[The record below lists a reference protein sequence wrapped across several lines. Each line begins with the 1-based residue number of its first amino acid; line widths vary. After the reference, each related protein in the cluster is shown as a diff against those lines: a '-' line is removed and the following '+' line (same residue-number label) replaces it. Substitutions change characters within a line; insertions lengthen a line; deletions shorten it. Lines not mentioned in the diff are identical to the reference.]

1 MSRIVTRGCITAL
14 SKSTARRLQAVF
26 LFSFNLFDQTLHN
39 LRFPMKPTRIQ
50 LLLTALCAAL
60 FIAPVR
66 AADPA
71 PGLFRDHDRWAV
83 VGDSITQGRTYYAW
97 IYLYYATRF
106 PSLTLDAYNCGISG
120 DSAAGALRRYDW
132 DIKPHHA
139 NVATIMLGMNDVSR
153 GLYGEANPS
162 EATLKRQAAALAAYR
177 ANMTELAGKLK
188 TDGARLIF
196 ITPTPFDE
204 TADLAPARQTGVNGA
219 LGECAVFLREL
230 AATTGASI
238 VDLHGSMT
246 ALNLRL
252 QKDDPK
258 ATIIGPDRIH
268 PEVPGQ
274 FLMAYYFL
282 KAQGAPQLV
291 SNVDIDA
298 AAVRVRKSENAEVTN
313 LAAND
318 GVISFTS
325 FEKSLP
331 YPIGDDYRPVLDW
344 VPFEQDFN
352 QEILRVTGLKPG
364 FRTLVID
371 GQPVGEFDAAEFTKG
386 INLATLNGTPQAR
399 QSATVL
405 SLVREWQKTIAY
417 WSRGIAQVEHWQL
430 KDVPHPVSLETVRP
444 QLEAR
449 LEELKGAETHMDK
462 YNRSIIGTYLKVK
475 PREAQTQLDIPAK
488 AEAIRKAAQPVP
500 HRYEIR

>member
-1 MSRIVTRGCITAL
+1 
-14 SKSTARRLQAVF
+14 
-26 LFSFNLFDQTLHN
+26 
-39 LRFPMKPTRIQ
+39 MKPPRIQ

-106 PSLTLDAYNCGISG
+106 PTLTLDAYNCGISG
-120 DSAAGALRRYDW
+120 DSASGALRRYDW
-132 DIKPHHA
+132 DIQPHHA

-153 GLYGEANPS
+153 SLYTDANPS
-162 EATLKRQAAALAAYR
+162 DAMLKRRANALASYR

-188 TDGARLIF
+188 ADGSRLIF
-196 ITPTPFDE
+196 VTPTPFDE

-238 VDLHGSMT
+238 VDLHGPMT

-268 PEVPGQ
+268 PELPGQ

-291 SNVDIDA
+291 SSVDIDA
-298 AAVRVRKSENAEVTN
+298 AALRITKAENAEVTD
-313 LAAND
+313 LASKN
-318 GVISFTS
+318 GVVSFTS

-331 YPIGDDYRPVLDW
+331 YPIGDDYRPALDW
-344 VPFEQDFN
+344 VPFQQDFN

-364 FRTLVID
+364 FHTLVID
-371 GQPVGEFDAAEFTKG
+371 GEPVGEFNATEFAAG
-386 INLATLNGTPQAR
+386 INLATLNSTPQAR
-399 QSATVL
+399 QSAAVL

-417 WSRGIAQVEHWQL
+417 WSRGIAQVEHWTL
-430 KDVPHPVSLETVRP
+430 KDVPRPITLEAVRP
-444 QLEAR
+444 QLEAQ
-449 LEELKGAETHMDK
+449 LEKLKGSETHMDK
-462 YNRSIIGTYLKVK
+462 YNRSIIGNYLKVK
-475 PREAQTQLDIPAK
+475 PREEQTKLDIEAK
-488 AEAIRKAAQPVP
+488 AEAIRKASQPVP